1 MLIAHNTANNLN
13 FLIFILLRTL
23 MQVLPTS
30 KTFKMNWMECFLASI
45 LIHQIVV
52 LLQVQRHLPQQ
63 KSPIIE
69 KSRMLIINI
78 FSQGK
83 SCLKIFFTFL
93 KNSSIFSLPLDLNP
107 SESQRPS
114 QVNQA
119 VIHGGDRAFEYDY
132 TDYDLYAYD
141 DEETEKLK
149 KEHQLQM
156 ELQSILDQMNS
167 MNTTTE
173 TPLPTAVS
181 LISFT

>member
-1 MLIAHNTANNLN
+1 
-13 FLIFILLRTL
+13 
-23 MQVLPTS
+23 
-30 KTFKMNWMECFLASI
+30 
-45 LIHQIVV
+45 
-52 LLQVQRHLPQQ
+52 
-63 KSPIIE
+63 
-69 KSRMLIINI
+69 MLIINI

-114 QVNQA
+114 QLNQA

-156 ELQSILDQMNS
+156 ELQKA
-167 MNTTTE
+167 
-173 TPLPTAVS
+173 TAVPKYCTIN
-181 LISFT
+181 LLFDFDLEIHLCRHK